1 MKQTEFLSSLPFKFV
16 DFRSN
21 LLATA
26 SKDIVGA
33 HKSHGADLN
42 NATIWCESHAYAHA
56 LRKSLLAAARDIQT
70 PSILLPTI
78 ITLRDW
84 LWQRYP
90 ANLPLINEA
99 NKQLLLMEAIRQFP
113 TLFNTN
119 NAWPVTK
126 ELVGLFNECTLAQV
140 PLDAGVDKICD
151 ILTHGYAS
159 PFADLHNISRESEII
174 YQLWQAY
181 NQQIKARHW
190 IDPVQHYCDCLRQ
203 PSNFETGQSFY
214 VVGKHRFTTLEENF
228 YANINSAHPL
238 TIYYPEVPAQ
248 QYAANHHPHA
258 KFCDQNQTQGNTSN
272 ERALAL
278 NIVFDNSTHTF
289 ERISTTK
296 DSFIKN
302 PYSSWLNIF
311 TANSIENH
319 VNAICLQTKK
329 WLLEQHFPIG
339 IVSSDRLLTRR
350 IRAVLEDAGIAANDM
365 GGWALSTT
373 SAATAIEILLDAIE
387 TNFSKD
393 HLFDL
398 LSNPFLADNYQD
410 SSYTDQANHT
420 RHQLKKNRAVM
431 RGGISPYIAF
441 VSAQNNAADAST
453 ELLKVLKDIQ
463 ANSKALLSCSYENEV
478 ELNYFS
484 TQLQHLLEQLAII
497 SSLHNDDAG
506 KQILSTLEASLR
518 AIQGNNIKLSWGECR
533 QWLRDLFE
541 HNYFVP
547 NQVDPR
553 VTLCGFDH
561 LDHSKF
567 TSVIVAGVEQT
578 RLHNTAGNRTF
589 FNEKVRKELGLQTTS
604 ETEAV
609 NYIRFRQ
616 LLEQSEHVLLSAET
630 ENRGEPQEISAWVKM
645 IELFSQEAFDESL
658 ETPVLGYLLKEQ
670 HQLKNLNCDSA
681 ISASNRPQPATPEK
695 FIPAT
700 ISATQYQSLIDCPY
714 QYFAKYILDIKSI
727 DLNDDLDASEF
738 GRLVHQCLHD
748 FHFDQSDIARYR
760 DIDFALDARDTLIS
774 KLTEISTETF
784 MRTSF
789 PDAIK
794 QGWLQRWLSNIASY
808 IDWAIARSEIWQPQ
822 QGEVV
827 LGETLCAGID
837 LKGQIDRLDTNSD
850 GLALIDFK
858 TGIIPTEKSVI
869 QGETVQLP
877 FYTLLSNDIVQAE
890 YLELGNQ
897 NGVKTKV
904 SLNAQDLAELKANH
918 QARLLQL
925 VNDLKHNAP
934 LAALGNE
941 RVCKYCDY
949 QGFCRKAHWS
959 MNTSDNNAI

>member
-26 SKDIVGA
+26 SKDIVSA
-33 HKSHGADLN
+33 HQSHGADLN

-56 LRKSLLAAARDIQT
+56 LRKSLLAAARDMQT

-90 ANLPLINEA
+90 ADLPLINEA

-151 ILTHGYAS
+151 MLTQSYAS

-181 NQQIKARHW
+181 NLQINARNW

-203 PSNFETGQSFY
+203 ASNIKVEQSFY

-228 YANINSAHPL
+228 YANISNTHPL
-238 TIYYPEVPAQ
+238 TIYYPHVPAQ

-258 KFCDQNQTQGNTSN
+258 KFYDQNQTQGNTSN
-272 ERALAL
+272 ERMLAL
-278 NIVFDNSTHTF
+278 NIVYDSSTHAF

-296 DSFIKN
+296 NTFKKN

-311 TANSIENH
+311 TTHSIENH

-350 IRAVLEDAGIAANDM
+350 IRAVLEDAGITANDM

-387 TNFSKD
+387 TNFNKD

-410 SSYTDQANHT
+410 SSYVDQVNHI

-431 RGGISPYIAF
+431 RGGISPYIEF
-441 VSAQNNAADAST
+441 VSAQNSESDTAID
-453 ELLKVLKDIQ
+453 LLKVLKDIQ
-463 ANSKALLSCSYENEV
+463 TNSKALLSRSYENEI
-478 ELNYFS
+478 ELNNFS
-484 TQLQHLLEQLAII
+484 TQLQHLLEQLKIL
-497 SSLHNDDAG
+497 SSLREDDAG
-506 KQILSTLEASLR
+506 KQILNALEASLR
-518 AIQGNNIKLSWGECR
+518 AIHGNNIKLSWTECR

-547 NQVDPR
+547 NQIDPR

-561 LDHSKF
+561 LDHSEF
-567 TSVIVAGVEQT
+567 TAVIVAGVEQT
-578 RLHNTAGNRTF
+578 RLHNTASNRTF

-604 ETEAV
+604 ENEAI

-630 ENRGEPQEISAWVKM
+630 ENHGEAQEISAWVKM
-645 IELFSQEAFDESL
+645 IELFSQEAFNESL
-658 ETPVLGYLLKEQ
+658 ETPILSYLLSEQ
-670 HQLKNLNCDSA
+670 QQLKNINRDSN
-681 ISASNRPQPATPEK
+681 ITTSSRPQPATPEK

-714 QYFAKYILDIKSI
+714 QYFSKYILDIKSM
-727 DLNDDLDASEF
+727 DLSDDLDASEF

-748 FHFDQSDIARYR
+748 FHFNQSDVARYR
-760 DIDFALDARDTLIS
+760 DIDFALDTRDTLIS
-774 KLTEISTETF
+774 ELTKTSTETF

-794 QGWLQRWLSNIASY
+794 QGWLQRWLNNIPSY

-822 QGEVV
+822 QGEIG
-827 LGETLCAGID
+827 LNETLCAGTE
-837 LKGQIDRLDTNSD
+837 LQGQVDRLDTNGD

-858 TGIIPTEKSVI
+858 TGAIPTQKSVV

-897 NGVKTKV
+897 NGVKAKV
-904 SLNAQDLAELKANH
+904 SLSEQDLAELKTRH

-934 LAALGNE
+934 LTALGNE

-959 MNTSDNNAI
+959 ANANNNEI

>member
-1 MKQTEFLSSLPFKFV
+1 MKQTEFLPSLPFKFV

-26 SKDIVGA
+26 SRDIVSA
-33 HKSHGADLN
+33 HQSHGADLN

-56 LRKSLLAAARDIQT
+56 LRKSLLAAARDLQT

-90 ANLPLINEA
+90 ADLPLINEA

-140 PLDAGVDKICD
+140 PLDAGADKICD
-151 ILTHGYAS
+151 MLTQGYAS

-181 NQQIKARHW
+181 TQQIKARNW
-190 IDPVQHYCDCLRQ
+190 IDPVQHYCDCLHQ
-203 PSNFETGQSFY
+203 ASNIEAGQSFY

-228 YANINSAHPL
+228 YANISNTHRL
-238 TIYYPEVPAQ
+238 TIYYPQVPAQ

-258 KFCDQNQTQGNTSN
+258 KFYDQNQTQGNTSN
-272 ERALAL
+272 ERTLAL
-278 NIVFDNSTHTF
+278 NIIYDSSSHTF

-296 DSFIKN
+296 NTFTKN

-311 TANSIENH
+311 TTHSIENH

-350 IRAVLEDAGIAANDM
+350 IRAVLEDAGITANDM

-410 SSYTDQANHT
+410 SSYVDQVNHI

-431 RGGISPYIAF
+431 RGGISPYIEF
-441 VSAQNNAADAST
+441 VNTQNNKSDTAI
-453 ELLKVLKDIQ
+453 ELLKVLKDVQ
-463 ANSKALLSCSYENEV
+463 TNSKALLSRSYENEI
-478 ELNYFS
+478 ELNSFS
-484 TQLQHLLEQLAII
+484 TQLQYLLEQLQIL
-497 SSLHNDDAG
+497 SSLREDDAG
-506 KQILSTLEASLR
+506 KQILNALETSLR
-518 AIQGNNIKLSWGECR
+518 AIHGNNIKLSWTECR

-547 NQVDPR
+547 KQVDPR

-561 LDHSKF
+561 LDHSEF
-567 TSVIVAGVEQT
+567 TAVIVAGVEQT
-578 RLHNTAGNRTF
+578 RLHNTASNRTF

-604 ETEAV
+604 ENEAI

-630 ENRGEPQEISAWVKM
+630 EIHGEAQEISAWVKM

-658 ETPVLGYLLKEQ
+658 ETPILSFLLSEQ
-670 HQLKNLNCDSA
+670 HQLKNINRDSN
-681 ISASNRPQPATPEK
+681 ITASRRPQPATPEK

-714 QYFAKYILDIKSI
+714 QYFAKYILDIKSMDI
-727 DLNDDLDASEF
+727 SDDLDASEF
-738 GRLVHQCLHD
+738 GRLVHLCLHD
-748 FHFDQSDIARYR
+748 FHFDQSDVTRYR
-760 DIDFALDARDTLIS
+760 DIDFALDTRDTLIS
-774 KLTEISTETF
+774 ELTKISTETF

-794 QGWLQRWLSNIASY
+794 QGWLQRWLSNIPSY

-822 QGEVV
+822 QGEIG
-827 LGETLCAGID
+827 LSETLCPGTY
-837 LKGQIDRLDTNSD
+837 LQGQIDRLDANND

-858 TGIIPTEKSVI
+858 TGTIPTEKSVA

-877 FYTLLSNDIVQAE
+877 FYALLSNDIVQAE

-904 SLNAQDLAELKANH
+904 SLNEQDLAELKANH

-959 MNTSDNNAI
+959 ASASNNNEI